1 MNFNIS
7 LLVLALV
14 FAAVFL
20 AVYGL
25 TVNLNLKQKVRAR
38 LKNPEQSMISPIFR
52 EEQPSGFSK
61 GKILG
66 WLSFSGQWAL
76 RDRDKI
82 SKVRTDLIQAGFSQG
97 TAPAVYFGLRAL
109 FAFLLPVPLLL
120 LLIIKGNISGFG
132 LLWAF
137 SLSIL
142 GFFLPTYVLKKKI
155 SQRQIRIDATLPD
168 VMDLFIVCI
177 EAGLSLNASVH
188 RVANEI
194 KEVSKDF
201 FDELQITAAELRTGI
216 PWDEAFEGLGKRTGV
231 QSLRSM
237 AALMIQSNKMGTSL
251 GQSFRT
257 QSEFSREQ
265 RYLRSEEKAAKLP
278 VKMIFPLVMLILP
291 SMFIVTVG
299 PAFIHVKTIFRL
311 FQP

>member
-1 MNFNIS
+1 MHFNI
-7 LLVLALV
+7 LMLVLALV

-25 TVNLNLKQKVRAR
+25 IVTWNLKQKIRERV
-38 LKNPEQSMISPIFR
+38 KNPEQSMISPIFR
-52 EEQPSGFSK
+52 EEQPPGFSQ

-76 RDRDKI
+76 RDQDKI
-82 SKVRTDLIQAGFSQG
+82 SKVRTDLIQAGFRQP

-109 FAFLLPVPLLL
+109 FAFLLPLPLLL
-120 LLIIKGNISGFG
+120 LLIIMVKISAIG
-132 LLWAF
+132 LLMAF
-137 SLSIL
+137 FLSTF

-155 SQRQIRIDATLPD
+155 SQRQSRIDAALPD
-168 VMDLFIVCI
+168 VMDLFIICI
-177 EAGLSLNASVH
+177 EAGLSLNSSVH

-201 FDELQITAAELRTGI
+201 HDELQITAAELRTGI

-237 AALMIQSNKMGTSL
+237 AALMIQSNRMGTSL
-251 GQSFRT
+251 GQAFRN
-257 QSEFSREQ
+257 QSEFTREQ
-265 RYLRSEEKAAKLP
+265 RTLRSEERAAKLP

-291 SMFIVTVG
+291 AMFIVTVG
-299 PAFIHVKTIFRL
+299 PALVHVKSIFRL
-311 FQP
+311 LKQ

>member
-1 MNFNIS
+1 MC
-7 LLVLALV
+7 
-14 FAAVFL
+14 
-20 AVYGL
+20 
-25 TVNLNLKQKVRAR
+25 
-38 LKNPEQSMISPIFR
+38 
-52 EEQPSGFSK
+52 
-61 GKILG
+61 
-66 WLSFSGQWAL
+66 L
-76 RDRDKI
+76 RKR
-82 SKVRTDLIQAGFSQG
+82 SAGVKS
-97 TAPAVYFGLRAL
+97 
-109 FAFLLPVPLLL
+109 
-120 LLIIKGNISGFG
+120 
-132 LLWAF
+132 
-137 SLSIL
+137 
-142 GFFLPTYVLKKKI
+142 
-155 SQRQIRIDATLPD
+155 RIDATLPD
-168 VMDLFIVCI
+168 VMDLFIVCM

-201 FDELQITAAELRTGI
+201 YDELQITAAELRTGI

-291 SMFIVTVG
+291 AMFIVTVG
-299 PAFIHVKTIFRL
+299 PAIIHIKAIFRL
-311 FQP
+311 FSREARYPQPQNSWSHGGASQKNF